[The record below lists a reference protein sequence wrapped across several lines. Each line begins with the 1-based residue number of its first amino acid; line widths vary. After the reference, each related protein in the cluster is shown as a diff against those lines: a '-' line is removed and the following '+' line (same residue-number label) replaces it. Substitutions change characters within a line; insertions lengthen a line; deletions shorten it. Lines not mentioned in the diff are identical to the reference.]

1 MRGAMI
7 AVTLVGAMV
16 GGAAAAKPA
25 PDSRSILC
33 FGTERD
39 APTVEIDLDGG
50 FQRAPGDVVYQI
62 HGKQYDG
69 PGSSSGPFTPR
80 RTRRT
85 RGDVVTY
92 HGEQRR
98 LVTFIVR
105 ARFEGDTL
113 VRFGARYRHRGQ
125 GSTTFPA
132 RLRRADVAAVDIV
145 PTE

>member
-1 MRGAMI
+1 MRGALVA
-7 AVTLVGAMV
+7 AVLGALS
-16 GGAAAAKPA
+16 GAAIGAQAV
-25 PDSRSILC
+25 PDSRSVLC

-50 FQRAPGDVVYQI
+50 FQRAPGDFVFQI

-80 RTRRT
+80 RSRRT

-113 VRFGARYRHRGQ
+113 TRFGATYRHRGQ
-125 GSTTFPA
+125 GSRSFPR
-132 RLRRADVAAVDIV
+132 RLRLSDVTAVEIR
-145 PTE
+145 PAE